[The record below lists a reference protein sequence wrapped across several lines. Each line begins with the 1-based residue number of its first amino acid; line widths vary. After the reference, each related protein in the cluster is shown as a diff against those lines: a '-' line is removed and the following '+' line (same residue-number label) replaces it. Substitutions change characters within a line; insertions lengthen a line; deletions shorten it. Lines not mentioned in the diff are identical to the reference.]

1 MKKFTLLLSAVLLA
15 CATNLWAATT
25 ETLAINFENEVSAY
39 TDWTLTNIPTQ
50 QKDSKVTAPEGSY
63 FGITNGTETASAQTK
78 EVVAKPVSISFSV
91 SKLTTND
98 KASSWIIQVSSDA
111 KTWTDVKTV
120 SASSMERGTWVDVS
134 QDLSS
139 YSNVYV
145 RVYYTGSTAKR
156 TIDNIVLTYK
166 SATTA
171 PLTAITI
178 SIPENVQLK
187 KEYIVRTGFDVT
199 GIKAVATYEGVSEGE
214 DVTEDVTWTIDPE
227 TFESVEENASVMV
240 QASIGEMKSNKL
252 EITGITVRNLYNYT
266 ITWLDKNETFKT
278 TTVTEGD
285 ALVLPVTNPTCE
297 TKEFV
302 GWTASETIPENATIE
317 EMAFVNETTI
327 PVADAT
333 YRAVFAKSQLVGAA
347 EWQLVTTA
355 DDLKVGTKLLIAS
368 TSKGAVAGAI
378 TTGSSSS
385 YMGKVA
391 ATFANNVCTP
401 TDAGAVELTL
411 GGTSAAW
418 TLTNAEGQLLGATAL
433 KKVAWGSGT
442 TTWTISIDKD
452 NNATIQNT
460 TKDYGRFL
468 YNVKDTRFTTYTSDA
483 NSSMLLPQLYKWGQ
497 SQSYSEFSFTCPS
510 TPSDIESISVPATS
524 VLKTIENGQLIILR
538 DGVKYNAM
546 GVRLQ

>member
-1 MKKFTLLLSAVLLA
+1 MKKFTLLLSAMLLA

-25 ETLAINFENEVSAY
+25 DTLAIDFEKEVSAY
-39 TDWTLTNIPTQ
+39 TDWTLTNMPT
-50 QKDSKVTAPEGSY
+50 KVKTSDATAPQGSY
-63 FGITNGTETASAQTK
+63 YGTTDGKETASAQTK

-91 SKLTTND
+91 SKLSTN
-98 KASSWIIQVSSDA
+98 KTASSWIIQVSSDA
-111 KTWTDVKTV
+111 ETWTDVQTV
-120 SASSMERGTWVDVS
+120 SASSMNKGTWVNVS

-145 RVYYTGSTAKR
+145 RVYYKGTTAKR
-156 TIDNIVLTYK
+156 AIDNIVLTYK

-187 KEYIVRTGFDVT
+187 KEYIVGTGFDVT

-227 TFESVEENASVMV
+227 TFESVAEDASVKV
-240 QASIGEMKSNKL
+240 TASIDGETSNEL
-252 EITGITVRNLYNYT
+252 EITGITVRDLYTYT

-285 ALVLPVTNPTCE
+285 ALVLPATNPTCE

-302 GWTASETIPENATIE
+302 GWTALETIPEDATIE

-333 YRAVFAKSQLVGAA
+333 YRAVFAKSQVVGAA

-355 DDLKVGTKLLIAS
+355 DDLKAGTKLLIAS
-368 TSKGAVAGAI
+368 TSNGAVAGAI
-378 TTGSSSS
+378 SSD

-391 ATFANNVCTP
+391 ATFADNVCTP
-401 TDAGAVELTL
+401 SAAGAVELTL

-418 TLTNAEGQLLGATAL
+418 TLTNAEGQLLGATAA

-452 NNATIQNT
+452 NNATIKNT
-460 TKDYGRFL
+460 TDANGRFL
-468 YNVKDTRFTTYTSDA
+468 YNASSPRFTTYTSDA
-483 NSSMLLPQLYKWGQ
+483 SSSMVLPQLYKWGQ
-497 SQSYSEFSFTCPS
+497 SVNYSEFSFTCPS

-524 VLKTIENGQLIILR
+524 VLKTIENGQLVIIR

>member
-1 MKKFTLLLSAVLLA
+1 M
-15 CATNLWAATT
+15 
-25 ETLAINFENEVSAY
+25 
-39 TDWTLTNIPTQ
+39 
-50 QKDSKVTAPEGSY
+50 
-63 FGITNGTETASAQTK
+63 
-78 EVVAKPVSISFSV
+78 
-91 SKLTTND
+91 
-98 KASSWIIQVSSDA
+98 
-111 KTWTDVKTV
+111 
-120 SASSMERGTWVDVS
+120 
-134 QDLSS
+134 
-139 YSNVYV
+139 
-145 RVYYTGSTAKR
+145 
-156 TIDNIVLTYK
+156 TYK

-227 TFESVEENASVMV
+227 IFETVAEDDSVKVK
-240 QASIGEMKSNKL
+240 ASIGEMMSNELK
-252 EITGITVRNLYNYT
+252 ITGITVRDLYTYT

-285 ALVLPVTNPTCE
+285 ALVLPATNPTCE

-302 GWTASETIPENATIE
+302 GWTALETIPENATIE
-317 EMAFVNETTI
+317 EMAFVNGTTI

-333 YRAVFAKSQLVGAA
+333 YRAVFAKSQVVGAA

-355 DDLKVGTKLLIAS
+355 EDLKAGMKLLIAS
-368 TSKGAVAGAI
+368 TSKNVVAGAI
-378 TTGSSSS
+378 ATGNT
-385 YMGKVA
+385 YMGTVA

-401 TDAGAVELTL
+401 TAAGAVELTL

-418 TLTNAEGQLLGATAL
+418 TLTNAEGQLLGATAV

-442 TTWTISIDKD
+442 TTWTISID
-452 NNATIQNT
+452 NNSNATIQNT
-460 TKDYGRFL
+460 TDANGRFL
-468 YNVKDTRFTTYTSDA
+468 YNVNDTRFTTYTSNTSA
-483 NSSMLLPQLYKWGQ
+483 SMVLPQLYKWGQ

-510 TPSDIESISVPATS
+510 TPSDIESISLPATT
-524 VLKTIENGQLIILR
+524 VQKTIENGQLIILR